1 MAVTVRNFAGEVK
14 LINLSYDKRCNNF
27 IGTGSVFTQHNLL
40 FNTNSLFKFPY

>member
-27 IGTGSVFTQHNLL
+27 IGTGSVCK
-40 FNTNSLFKFPY
+40 FNTNSLFKFPYLNL